1 MTPWFPAW
9 HGSGTFRRLLP
20 LVPLA
25 AAVAQTPEQLIEAGH
40 WKRARAMV
48 DAGPGCVE
56 RNPAGCFLLSQ
67 IRNAF
72 GDRKTPLALAEKAV
86 SFDGK
91 VARFHR
97 QLAEALGV
105 AAQSANPF
113 QQLFLARRFK
123 REIQLA
129 LGLDGR
135 DLQAQRDLMEFYL
148 LAPGIAG
155 GDRSRAQ
162 EVAGGIARFDAS
174 RGFLAEAR
182 LAEFDEPP
190 DRVAAM
196 LRKAVEADN
205 ASYRARIA
213 MAQFWLEAGHENA
226 DEAARQAGEAIRIDP
241 GRVDGYAVLAEADAM
256 RTDGA
261 ALDALMARAAES
273 VPDDLAPYY
282 RAAARQLAAGRDL
295 ARARRYLEK
304 YLSQEPEGNEPTLA
318 EAHWKLGEVLEKL
331 GELPVARKEWR
342 EAARLDPESGAR
354 DDLRRAGN

>member
-1 MTPWFPAW
+1 
-9 HGSGTFRRLLP
+9 
-20 LVPLA
+20 
-25 AAVAQTPEQLIEAGH
+25 
-40 WKRARAMV
+40 MV
-48 DAGPGCVE
+48 DAGPGCAE

-105 AAQSANPF
+105 EAQSANPLE
-113 QQLFLARRFK
+113 QLFLARRFK
-123 REIQLA
+123 KEIQLA
-129 LGLDGR
+129 LGLDAR
-135 DLQAQRDLMEFYL
+135 DLQAQEDLMEFYL

-155 GDRSRAQ
+155 GDRGRAQ
-162 EVAGGIARFDAS
+162 AVARGMARIDAS

-182 LAEFDEPP
+182 LAEFDKRSGRE
-190 DRVAAM
+190 VAM
-196 LRKAVEADN
+196 LRQAVEADA
-205 ASYRARIA
+205 ASYRTRIA
-213 MAQFWLEAGHENA
+213 LARFWLGAGHENP

-241 GRVDGYAVLAEADAM
+241 GRVDGYSVLAEAGAV
-256 RTDGA
+256 RADGA
-261 ALDALMARAAES
+261 ALDALMARATEN

-282 RAAARQLAAGRDL
+282 QAAVRLLAAGGDL
-295 ARARRYLEK
+295 ARARSYLGK
-304 YLSQEPEGNEPTLA
+304 YLSQEPEGNQPTLA

-331 GELPVARKEWR
+331 GELPGARQEWR

-354 DDLRRAGN
+354 ADLKRAGNR

>member
-1 MTPWFPAW
+1 
-9 HGSGTFRRLLP
+9 LLP
-20 LVPLA
+20 LLPLA

-40 WKRARAMV
+40 WKRARALV

-86 SFDGK
+86 SYDSR

-105 AAQSANPF
+105 EAQSANPLE
-113 QQLFLARRFK
+113 QLLLARRFK
-123 REIQLA
+123 KEIQLA
-129 LGLDGR
+129 LGLEPR
-135 DLQAQRDLMEFYL
+135 DLQARDDLMEFYL

-155 GDRSRAQ
+155 GDRAHAA
-162 EVAGGIARFDAS
+162 EVARGIARIDAS

-182 LAEFDEPP
+182 LAEFDKQ
-190 DRVAAM
+190 RGRAAAM
-196 LRKAVEADN
+196 LRKAVEAN
-205 ASYRARIA
+205 PASYRARIA
-213 MAQFWLEAGHENA
+213 LARYWLAAGRENA
-226 DEAARQAGEAIRIDP
+226 DEAARQAAEAVRIDP
-241 GRVDGYAVLAEADAM
+241 GRVDGYSAMAEAGAMRGDNTAVDAVLA
-256 RTDGA
+256 
-261 ALDALMARAAES
+261 RAADN

-282 RAAARQLAAGRDL
+282 RAAVRLLAASRDL
-295 ARARRYLEK
+295 ARARSYLSK
-304 YLSQEPEGNEPTLA
+304 YLTQEPEGNQPTRA

-331 GELPVARKEWR
+331 GELAAARNEWR

-354 DDLRRAGN
+354 SDLKRAGN